1 MLHCSLQGVIHI
13 ATGAVDN
20 ALWDLY
26 ARARDKPLWKLIVD
40 MTPEE
45 IVRSTAFRY
54 ITDAITKEEALEL
67 LKKGEAKK
75 KEREENVR
83 KLGSV
88 HCGSA

>member
-1 MLHCSLQGVIHI
+1 MSLFCSLNFLKEELV
-13 ATGAVDN
+13 N
-20 ALWDLY
+20 A
-26 ARARDKPLWKLIVD
+26 A
-40 MTPEE
+40 
-45 IVRSTAFRY
+45 AFRY